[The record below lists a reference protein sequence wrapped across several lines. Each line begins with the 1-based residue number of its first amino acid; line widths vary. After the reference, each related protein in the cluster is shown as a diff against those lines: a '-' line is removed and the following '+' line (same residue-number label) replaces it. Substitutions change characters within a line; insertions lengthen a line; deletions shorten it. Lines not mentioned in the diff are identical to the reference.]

1 MSTKSIHVHGAVV
14 PGPDLNLRK
23 PTIAVPA
30 HTCDCHVHIFG
41 PPERYPLDA
50 NRRYTPSPAG
60 LDEYRQLQ
68 AKLGIERAVIVHP
81 GVHLDNQVSIDAV
94 QASGGKWRG
103 IALLDASVTREEIKR
118 LDDIGFRGVR
128 FNPFN
133 AKQVA
138 LKDLEAVAH
147 KIADFGW
154 HAQFH
159 LDARDLPELADR
171 FRKLPVEIVI
181 DHMGRIPIAAGV
193 QHPGFQTLLAL
204 LREGRT
210 WVKLSAPNRFE
221 DPRPPYPNLL
231 PISQALVQT
240 APERCVW
247 ATDWPH
253 SSEFGFMPN
262 DADLVDLLATWVP
275 DVKTRHAILVDNPAR
290 LYRFPA
296 EGRSNVQ

>member
-1 MSTKSIHVHGAVV
+1 LTGRTITHPRGILV
-14 PGPDLNLRK
+14 PSPDANLRK
-23 PTIAVPA
+23 PAIDVPPNA
-30 HTCDCHVHIFG
+30 CDCHVHIFG
-41 PPERYPLDA
+41 HPDRYPLDA
-50 NRRYTPSPAG
+50 NRRYTPSPAS
-60 LDEYRQLQ
+60 LDEYRTLQ
-68 AKLGIERAVIVHP
+68 ASLGIERAVIVHP

-103 IALLDASVTREEIKR
+103 IALLDASVTKQEIKR

-133 AKQVA
+133 AKQAA
-138 LKDLEAVAH
+138 LTDLEAVVS

-159 LDARDLPELADR
+159 LDARDLPDIADR
-171 FRKLPVEIVI
+171 LRKLPLDIVV
-181 DHMGRIPIAAGV
+181 DHMGRMPIAAGV
-193 QHPGFQTLLAL
+193 QHPGFQILLAL
-204 LREGRT
+204 LRERKA

-231 PISQALVQT
+231 PFAQALVQA
-240 APERCVW
+240 APDRCVW

-262 DADLVDLLATWVP
+262 DADLLDLLATWVP
-275 DVKTRHAILVDNPAR
+275 DARTRNAILVDNPAR
-290 LYRFPA
+290 LYRY
-296 EGRSNVQ
+296 NT